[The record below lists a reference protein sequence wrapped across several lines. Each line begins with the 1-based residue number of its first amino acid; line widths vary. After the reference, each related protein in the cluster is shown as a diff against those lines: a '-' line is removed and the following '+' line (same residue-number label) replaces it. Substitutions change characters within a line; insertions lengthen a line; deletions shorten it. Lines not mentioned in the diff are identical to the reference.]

1 MRRSICSSSEEE
13 EEVSGAALLVEE
25 GAAVVEVAGTKAR
38 EGSVAE
44 DWEEEARDGSP
55 SMEDDIVEVLDG
67 YLWESGR
74 NVFVPVSSNPVVL
87 NRNVLE

>member
-1 MRRSICSSSEEE
+1 LRRSICSSSEEE
-13 EEVSGAALLVEE
+13 EEVSGVALLVEE

-67 YLWESGR
+67 YLWRMKGKAAATFLCQSAQIQ
-74 NVFVPVSSNPVVL
+74 SC
-87 NRNVLE
+87 